1 MGNPVA
7 KVKKYLAFKILK
19 SLSALD
25 LDNDNPDEPGT
36 DEVHGDL
43 SEGPELL
50 SKDEAELRVEKHL
63 AMNQKSK
70 LYSCNLCQGDF
81 SSKLKKIVT
90 VHILKHLNIYLF
102 KCDECGK
109 MFRQLCNFTRHM
121 KPHREGIPRSRKV
134 EGMKK
139 NQISQMEKYSTRSE
153 IEVQDICKL
162 TQNQL
167 NGKLIR

>member
-1 MGNPVA
+1 M
-7 KVKKYLAFKILK
+7 
-19 SLSALD
+19 SALD
-25 LDNDNPDEPGT
+25 LDSDNPDEPGT
-36 DEVHGDL
+36 DEVQGDL
-43 SEGPELL
+43 SEGSELL

-63 AMNQKSK
+63 AMNQESK

-81 SSKLKKIVT
+81 FSKLKKIVII
-90 VHILKHLNIYLF
+90 HILKHLNIYLF

-109 MFRQLCNFTRHM
+109 MFRQLCNITRHM
-121 KPHREGIPRSRKV
+121 KTHREGVPRSRKV

-162 TQNQL
+162 TQSQL

>member
-7 KVKKYLAFKILK
+7 KVKIFLAFKILK

-70 LYSCNLCQGDF
+70 LYSCLLYT
-81 SSKLKKIVT
+81 SPS
-90 VHILKHLNIYLF
+90 
-102 KCDECGK
+102 
-109 MFRQLCNFTRHM
+109 
-121 KPHREGIPRSRKV
+121 PR
-134 EGMKK
+134 
-139 NQISQMEKYSTRSE
+139 
-153 IEVQDICKL
+153 D
-162 TQNQL
+162 
-167 NGKLIR
+167 